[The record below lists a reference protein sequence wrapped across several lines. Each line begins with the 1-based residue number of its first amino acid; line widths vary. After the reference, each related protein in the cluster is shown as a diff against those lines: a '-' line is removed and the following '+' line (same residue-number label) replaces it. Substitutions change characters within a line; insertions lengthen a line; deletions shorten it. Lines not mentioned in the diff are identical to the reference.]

1 MESPHGPTGPNT
13 PVFEV
18 RWLRF
23 AAARDEIMAL
33 RRAVFVEEQGFPPE
47 FIVNPNDE
55 GGVHLG
61 AYQDGRLV
69 AAVAMHIHR
78 PGSPTLA
85 EFGLGEVGGLSVQMT
100 KRLELAAVRGTGITE
115 VVIANVLRYVYE
127 TLRPARIFLVLDGV
141 HRGLREH
148 YRKTFMAR
156 ELGEVGAGPDARLIM
171 GLDDEASLRT
181 VYLRMRALAESVHRR
196 CPVVVPSLVRSLA
209 DEGRADLLAAEHL
222 ARENHYVA
230 PLSLADELPRL
241 AAQNRLL
248 YAEQRGRLAVTPFP
262 PAPARLLDVGTG
274 TGVYLA
280 LMAKDPALAGY
291 TVRGVEPSP
300 QMLAYARF
308 AYPDQPFVQASAY
321 ATGEQDAA
329 NDVVTAN
336 FVFIHLRNPDL
347 ALREMWRVLRPGG
360 LLYVVDVNDTTFRG
374 PEVIRAMVEAHH
386 LWHEGDRR
394 IMASLARRAAEFG
407 FEPVAR
413 HVTTVRNTGGVEPA
427 FGPDEV
433 RLGRMTWWGLLS
445 FMGQREEIE
454 EVFQRAQEHY
464 LGTECEVGLDVET
477 HVYRKP
483 DGS

>member
-1 MESPHGPTGPNT
+1 MDA

-18 RWLRF
+18 RWLQFSR
-23 AAARDEIMAL
+23 AYDEIMAL
-33 RRAVFVEEQGFPPE
+33 RRAVFVDEQGFPPE
-47 FIVNPNDE
+47 FIVSPNDE
-55 GGVHLG
+55 QGVHLG
-61 AYQDGRLV
+61 AYSGGRLV

-85 EFGLGEVGGLSVQMT
+85 ELGLADMGGLSVQLT
-100 KRLELAAVRGTGITE
+100 KRLELAEVRGAGITE
-115 VVIANVLRYVYE
+115 VLVANVIRYVYE
-127 TLRPARIFLVLDGV
+127 TLRPVRMFLVLDGV

-148 YRKTFMAR
+148 YRKTFGAR
-156 ELGEVGAGPDARLIM
+156 DLGEVGAGPEARLIM
-171 GLDDEASLRT
+171 GLADEAGLRA

-196 CPVVVPSLVRSLA
+196 CPVAVPSLVRAL
-209 DEGRADLLAAEHL
+209 DGEGRADLLAAEHL

-248 YAEQRGRLAVTPFP
+248 YAEQRGRLAATPFP

-291 TVRGVEPSP
+291 AVRGVEPSP

-308 AYPDQPFVQASAY
+308 AYPDQAFVQASAY
-321 ATGEQDAA
+321 ATGEPDASH
-329 NDVVTAN
+329 DVVTAN

-347 ALREMWRVLRPGG
+347 ALREMWRVLKPGG

-374 PEVIRAMVEAHH
+374 PDELRGMVEAHH

-394 IMASLARRAAEFG
+394 IMASLGRRAAEFG
-407 FEPVAR
+407 FEAVAR
-413 HVTTVRNTGGVEPA
+413 HATTVRNTGGDEPA
-427 FGPDEV
+427 FGSDEV
-433 RLGRMTWWGLLS
+433 RLGRMTWWGLLA

-454 EVFQRAQEHY
+454 EAFQRAQEYY
-464 LGTECEVGLDVET
+464 LGTECEAGLDVET

-483 DGS
+483 DVS